1 MTDDLSTKLAALT
14 EARPEPT
21 DPAVPIRL
29 RIKRRRLRRSGT
41 AAVLVTAAATAAV
54 LVVGPMLGS
63 IRAGGVEP
71 GVAGPVLNGPANLPG
86 PGPRTPSVS
95 PSKPPAEADH
105 KLILPSP
112 WSAEVFTKMPD
123 ANAYRPKAY
132 YIARGEVSTESW
144 SVLAFSDNGASA
156 GCLVAYEG
164 PANSFGRPY
173 QCFDEW
179 PKGRRSDFLAT
190 QGSVKEKNTP
200 KIDAVMVMGAVSVDA
215 RTVQVRT
222 TAGQVYTANAVAT
235 PVSEHLRFFA
245 VVIPK
250 KNAKVASIRPL
261 DATGQLA
268 NAPTGLPATGGPCVV
283 RPANCATAQPSG

>member
-1 MTDDLSTKLAALT
+1 MTDDLSTKLAELT

-54 LVVGPMLGS
+54 LAVGPMLGS
-63 IRAGGVEP
+63 IRASGEP
-71 GVAGPVLNGPANLPG
+71 GVAGPLLNDPANLPS
-86 PGPRTPSVS
+86 PGARTPSVS
-95 PSKPPAEADH
+95 PSQPPAEADH

-132 YIARGEVSTESW
+132 YVAKGETSTQSW

-156 GCLVAYEG
+156 GCLVADEG
-164 PANSFGRPY
+164 PPSFGRPY

-179 PKGRRSDFLAT
+179 PKGRRSNFLAA
-190 QGSVKEKNTP
+190 QGFFKEKNTHR
-200 KIDAVMVMGAVSVDA
+200 IDAVLVMGAVSVDA
-215 RTVQVRT
+215 RKVQVRT
-222 TAGQVYTANAVAT
+222 TAGQVYTTDAVAT
-235 PVSEHLRFFA
+235 PVSERLRFFA

-250 KNAKVASIRPL
+250 KDAKVASIKPL
-261 DATGQLA
+261 DATGRLA
-268 NAPTGLPATGGPCVV
+268 DAPTGLPATGG
-283 RPANCATAQPSG
+283 R